1 VSTADAQHRPGRD
14 RTETDR
20 RTRSTR
26 RRLAGAL
33 AAIGLAAGL
42 AACGGG
48 STVNTGSGG
57 SSASGSASTPA
68 SSGSSGSG
76 TSTAAGGTAKTVGG
90 KGGKGTWTLG
100 GIVDL
105 TGTDASGGPE
115 QEKGDAYILDQINR
129 AGGING
135 HKLQIKFCDGQTTPQ
150 GAAQCAQQLAGV
162 NSHLVLVQGAD
173 PPTRGALPSL
183 TKDLVVAIDPILLP
197 KAGTNAFQATSSGF
211 VVAGAL
217 VGAAK
222 AAGMKTIGVLYTTD
236 TSGTHQLA
244 AAQMVAKQAG
254 IKVVS
259 EAQDP
264 SSTDVTPQLI
274 KLRSAG
280 AQVIYLASVG
290 TNTAAAVNSYKT
302 LNMSQPVVVGAAAVT
317 NGFLS
322 SLSSIPQHM
331 FGVSELLGDT
341 SKLPPATAKAF
352 KTYLANFKAKEGSNP
367 DTQTTSGAYGA
378 CLAAAALKG
387 GGADPTQASMEKF
400 LKTGTITCLG
410 SAEKFTLPG
419 LNVVNGQPAGL
430 SEAGASAADG
440 WGTPK
445 GGL

>member
-1 VSTADAQHRPGRD
+1 VTTSDAQHRPGLD
-14 RTETDR
+14 RPDGGR
-20 RTRSTR
+20 LGPSAR
-26 RRLAGAL
+26 RRLAGTL
-33 AAIGLAAGL
+33 AAVGLAAGL

-48 STVNTGSGG
+48 STVNSAGSG
-57 SSASGSASTPA
+57 SSSGSASTPA
-68 SSGSSGSG
+68 SSGSSSGSS
-76 TSTAAGGTAKTVGG
+76 TSGAGAGKTVGAT
-90 KGGKGTWTLG
+90 GKGTWTIG
-100 GIVDL
+100 GLVDL

-115 QEKGDAYILDQINR
+115 QQKGDAYILNQINK
-129 AGGING
+129 AGGIHG
-135 HKLQIKFCDGQTTPQ
+135 HKLAIKFCDTQTTPQ

-222 AAGMKTIGVLYTTD
+222 AAGLKTIGVLYTTD

-244 AAQMVAKQAG
+244 AAQMVAKAAG

-259 EAQDP
+259 QAQDA
-264 SSTDVTPQLI
+264 SSTDVTPQLV

-280 AQVIYLASVG
+280 AQVIYLASIG

-302 LNMSQPVVVGAAAVT
+302 LGMSQPVVVGAASVT

-322 SLSSIPQHM
+322 SLSSIPSHLY
-331 FGVSELLGDT
+331 GVSELLGNT
-341 SKLPPATAKAF
+341 STLPPATAKAF
-352 KTYLANFKAKEGSNP
+352 KTYLSQFKAQEKTNP

-387 GGADPTQASMEKF
+387 GGANPTQASMEKF
-400 LKTGTITCLG
+400 LKTGTVSCLG
-410 SAEKFTLPG
+410 STEKFTLPG

-440 WGTPK
+440 WGPPK
-445 GGL
+445 SGL